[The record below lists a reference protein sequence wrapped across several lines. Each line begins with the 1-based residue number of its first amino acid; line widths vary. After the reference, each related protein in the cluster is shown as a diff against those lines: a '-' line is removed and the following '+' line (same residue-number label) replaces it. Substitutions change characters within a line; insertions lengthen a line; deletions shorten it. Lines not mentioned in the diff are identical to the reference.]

1 MIELDSDDRL
11 LKDDDEREAVRDIV
25 QFVRLNDCIEQNT
38 LADEVLKE
46 LPDQFQ
52 RYMELIRYKPD
63 FSKIQ
68 ENVEKTKL
76 AMLRK
81 TNTKGAALGDDEE
94 S

>member
-63 FSKIQ
+63 FSKI
-68 ENVEKTKL
+68 
-76 AMLRK
+76 
-81 TNTKGAALGDDEE
+81 
-94 S
+94 